1 MNVLYFEVDF
11 FKGDTDG
18 IINWH
23 SVKWI
28 YYDGYINS
36 RGFFGVASLESDDK
50 KDTYVTEATWLDPL
64 KYDGSIKNA
73 NIILRKEKLLK
84 LNYAQE

>member
-1 MNVLYFEVDF
+1 MNVLYFEVYF

-18 IINWH
+18 IINWC

-36 RGFFGVASLESDDK
+36 RGFFCVATLEYDDEK
-50 KDTYVTEATWLDPL
+50 ETYVKEATWLEPL

-84 LNYAQE
+84 LNYVQE